1 MTVILWLCII
11 AAFVLAFIGLIKP
24 IIPSVLVLWVGFLIY
39 QFGFH
44 NDNLSWVFYV
54 SMILFTVFILVADF
68 IMNKYFVNKFGGSK
82 LSELV
87 ALVGVIGG
95 CFVFPPFGII
105 IVPFV
110 AVLVVEMIQEPNL
123 TKALKASFGSVVA
136 FLASSVAQ
144 AIIMIIMVIWF
155 FVDALLIN

>member
-44 NDNLSWVFYV
+44 DGNLSWVFYV

-87 ALVGVIGG
+87 ALVGVIVG

-155 FVDALLIN
+155 FVDTLLIN